1 MMKLIKSCKGQAMVE
16 LALILPVLLLLI
28 FGIVEFSR
36 VFSTQLLITSSAR
49 EAARE
54 AAVGASDATIV
65 LSAENSASILDSSK
79 MTVTISPDESTRI
92 RGDSVTVRIAY
103 PVKIYAPIISSL
115 IGDPYTVSS
124 EIAMRVE

>member
-1 MMKLIKSCKGQAMVE
+1 MVE